1 MTEDSGPAEGLEQ
14 ARSYL
19 RNADPVLARLID
31 DRPAFDPRAWMAQL
45 PPMDLYGALLFQV
58 TGQQLSVLATR
69 RILARI
75 EALFGG
81 RLPSPAELL
90 EVDPGKLREAGLSWR
105 KVSTLRDL
113 AERFSDGR
121 LNPDVLSA
129 LPDEELMAELTA
141 IPGIGPWTVQG
152 ALLVAL
158 QREDV
163 VLPGDL
169 ALRKAVQAA
178 YRLDHL
184 PSQQEVLSIAEKWRP
199 HRSLATSYLFSAAFE
214 PAGTPPVAP
223 SRDVAPTR
231 LTHSGSIRQPRGALS
246 WAEVGVERAGRHG
259 QARPGSSSE
268 PPRCLEI
275 ETSGLPG
282 DQVELVAFDVGEGRP
297 ARLAWLGRGACER
310 PGSAVARSRSSKV
323 SLMRSRCRR
332 FLTIF
337 GLRDLVEY
345 DAGPQVSPSPASS
358 TACSEV
364 GASQPAA
371 RGHRPRTGPG
381 QRRRRSQRR
390 PRTANC
396 S

>member
-1 MTEDSGPAEGLEQ
+1 VTEDSGPAEGLEQ

-31 DRPAFDPRAWMAQL
+31 SRPAFDPRAWLAQL

-58 TGQQLSVLATR
+58 TGQQLSVPATR

-81 RLPSPAELL
+81 HLPSPAELL
-90 EVDPGKLREAGLSWR
+90 DIDPGKLREAGLSWR

-121 LNPDVLSA
+121 LNPDVLST
-129 LPDEELMAELTA
+129 LPDEELMAHLTA
-141 IPGIGPWTVQG
+141 VPGIGPWTVQG

-184 PSQQEVLSIAEKWRP
+184 PSQQEVLDIAEKWRP

-214 PAGTPPVAP
+214 PADTPPVAP
-223 SRDVAPTR
+223 RES
-231 LTHSGSIRQPRGALS
+231 
-246 WAEVGVERAGRHG
+246 
-259 QARPGSSSE
+259 
-268 PPRCLEI
+268 
-275 ETSGLPG
+275 
-282 DQVELVAFDVGEGRP
+282 
-297 ARLAWLGRGACER
+297 
-310 PGSAVARSRSSKV
+310 
-323 SLMRSRCRR
+323 
-332 FLTIF
+332 
-337 GLRDLVEY
+337 
-345 DAGPQVSPSPASS
+345 
-358 TACSEV
+358 
-364 GASQPAA
+364 
-371 RGHRPRTGPG
+371 
-381 QRRRRSQRR
+381 
-390 PRTANC
+390 
-396 S
+396 